1 MRKEE
6 NEQNVK
12 PEIMKGIREQ
22 VNAQMA
28 TLTTKIPDYS
38 ELTPE
43 AKEIVDA
50 YIDSVDLSN
59 PKTID
64 EFGKDETEKIYQELD
79 MLIGTLKTN
88 DTSISDMFTELM
100 MSINDDDEEKNF
112 WKLVKKSPVAAL
124 KSLKNK
130 PKQMV
135 EKERYRRAKV
145 LSNIDVIRERLESI
159 RNQLRVNAG
168 KLEFMAQNSAKQYAN
183 TQYQMIALE
192 EVRKKLEERRQDV
205 TNLDERTFS
214 QIDESLQIV
223 GLERRITRKM
233 ENCKG
238 IGINAATKA
247 IMSRLVAQHNEELAS
262 DYDQD
267 LSSLLP
273 EMKGIVVTAEAND
286 SLIQG
291 ANTRNQF
298 VSGMN
303 EMLRRESNRSR
314 EAIEKVQEISK
325 GSAIDVETAKVLTD
339 NVLEVVTS
347 LRDVQDA
354 GRPTNEAF
362 TEILSDFRNRLTKE
376 LEINEE
382 GEDR

>member
-1 MRKEE
+1 
-6 NEQNVK
+6 
-12 PEIMKGIREQ
+12 MKGIREQ

-28 TLTTKIPDYS
+28 RLTTKIPDYS

-100 MSINDDDEEKNF
+100 MSINDDDDNEKNF
-112 WKLVKKSPVAAL
+112 WELVKKSPVAAF

-168 KLEFMAQNSAKQYAN
+168 KLECMAQNSAKQYTN
-183 TQYQMIALE
+183 TQYQMIALG
-192 EVRKKLEERRQDV
+192 EVRKKLEER
-205 TNLDERTFS
+205 
-214 QIDESLQIV
+214 
-223 GLERRITRKM
+223 K
-233 ENCKG
+233 
-238 IGINAATKA
+238 
-247 IMSRLVAQHNEELAS
+247 
-262 DYDQD
+262 
-267 LSSLLP
+267 
-273 EMKGIVVTAEAND
+273 
-286 SLIQG
+286 
-291 ANTRNQF
+291 
-298 VSGMN
+298 
-303 EMLRRESNRSR
+303 
-314 EAIEKVQEISK
+314 KV
-325 GSAIDVETAKVLTD
+325 
-339 NVLEVVTS
+339 
-347 LRDVQDA
+347 
-354 GRPTNEAF
+354 
-362 TEILSDFRNRLTKE
+362 
-376 LEINEE
+376 
-382 GEDR
+382 